1 MFLTRSRDAMDEW
14 ELCSQH
20 FHVKFYTPHPCI
32 CTTKNVLRELI
43 THHAVCNFSVLVAKE
58 RKMLER
64 EEKNNWERR
73 KQFKY
78 IRFVA
83 LKCVL
88 TVCDGST
95 TCAAPGYIY
104 TSNASLNLPTSDAQV
119 LFLFFLGKKNLV
131 PAVDILFRVL
141 FPRALYCIRHTL
153 LYCTLCHFL
162 IVFPERKWVFV
173 AVTRSTEG
181 NSKLNSNE
189 LCSLQTILI
198 VSYFHESVGYP
209 VPPVE

>member
-20 FHVKFYTPHPCI
+20 LHVKFYTPHPCI

-119 LFLFFLGKKNLV
+119 LFLFFLGKK
-131 PAVDILFRVL
+131 ILFQ
-141 FPRALYCIRHTL
+141 L
-153 LYCTLCHFL
+153 LTFCSASYFLVHYIAFDTLCCTALCAIFWL
-162 IVFPERKWVFV
+162 F
-173 AVTRSTEG
+173 S
-181 NSKLNSNE
+181 LNENE
-189 LCSLQTILI
+189 YLSLWQGAPKEIQ
-198 VSYFHESVGYP
+198 S
-209 VPPVE
+209 